1 MLYVKQFDFVQFDI
15 QQNKRKMRSA
25 ELGEEMKKKYVGMEI
40 RALDNLIKRLI
51 ENSINKERLI
61 QVTGSNGWIIGY
73 LWENREKD
81 IYQKDLESE
90 FHVTRSTA
98 SKVVNLMVEKGLIVR
113 ENVHTDARLKKLVL
127 TEKAIKMAEEM
138 EEGHERIER
147 QIIKGFSKE
156 ELKQFY
162 SYLERLKK
170 NVEQEEQLW

>member
-1 MLYVKQFDFVQFDI
+1 
-15 QQNKRKMRSA
+15 
-25 ELGEEMKKKYVGMEI
+25 
-40 RALDNLIKRLI
+40 
-51 ENSINKERLI
+51 
-61 QVTGSNGWIIGY
+61 
-73 LWENREKD
+73 
-81 IYQKDLESE
+81 
-90 FHVTRSTA
+90 
-98 SKVVNLMVEKGLIVR
+98 MVEKGLIVR